1 MSLKHGI
8 AGLAALALTGL
19 FGSRAWAGQPEPWQ
33 FGFQD
38 AVTPV
43 MERIDSFHNMLL
55 IILSAISAFVVILLA
70 IVIFRFNAKRNPTP
84 RKFSHNTLIETLW
97 TGIPIIILIVI
108 AIPSFKL
115 LYMQDRTPPA
125 DLTIKA
131 IGSQWYWTYEYPDYG
146 ELTFDALMLED
157 YELEEGQPRLLA
169 TDANVVVPVGATVR
183 VLVTATD
190 VIHSWAVPAFG
201 VKMDAVPGRMN
212 ETWFR
217 ADKQGIYYG
226 QCSELCG
233 VGHGFMPITVEVVSQ
248 EGFEQWIEWAQEEL
262 AQDSPSDAR
271 DLAVAAK
278 RD

>member
-108 AIPSFKL
+108 PR
-115 LYMQDRTPPA
+115 RTQKGYVRTLA
-125 DLTIKA
+125 GIA
-131 IGSQWYWTYEYPDYG
+131 
-146 ELTFDALMLED
+146 
-157 YELEEGQPRLLA
+157 RLLNYEETREA
-169 TDANVVVPVGATVR
+169 
-183 VLVTATD
+183 LVSAA
-190 VIHSWAVPAFG
+190 SQ
-201 VKMDAVPGRMN
+201 R
-212 ETWFR
+212 
-217 ADKQGIYYG
+217 
-226 QCSELCG
+226 
-233 VGHGFMPITVEVVSQ
+233 EVMSIIQ
-248 EGFEQWIEWAQEEL
+248 AEESKPL
-262 AQDSPSDAR
+262 DR
-271 DLAVAAK
+271 
-278 RD
+278 